1 MKKQLGMVLLTS
13 SILLM
18 SACTSAESEAK
29 PIESK
34 EHVQKDIQKQV
45 QEGDFVFNVVSKKA
59 TYLQGEKPDIY
70 AELAYTGNEK
80 GVTISYGYS
89 PITFT
94 KLEETTRGYTFDAS
108 VPAPLSTGV
117 PFTGDKPF
125 RESLQ
130 PFGGYIPDEQKDKIN
145 FAKQIARGSMPKGHY
160 ILHAEAQFSVEKG
173 AKQLSKP
180 LSTVISFDVK

>member
-13 SILLM
+13 SILHM

-94 KLEETTRGYTFDAS
+94 KLEETTRGYKFR
-108 VPAPLSTGV
+108 PAIPLPLSMGV
-117 PFTGDKPF
+117 PFKKEKPF
-125 RESLQ
+125 HKTFH
-130 PFGGYIPDEQKDKIN
+130 PFAGYSPDDSKEKIN
-145 FAKQIARGSMPKGHY
+145 FAKQIAKGSMPKGHY

>member
-94 KLEETTRGYTFDAS
+94 KLEETTRGYKFR
-108 VPAPLSTGV
+108 PAIPLPLSMGV
-117 PFTGDKPF
+117 PFKKEKPF
-125 RESLQ
+125 HKTFH
-130 PFGGYIPDEQKDKIN
+130 PFAGYSPDDSKEKIN
-145 FAKQIARGSMPKGHY
+145 FAKQIAKGSMPKDTTFCMPK
-160 ILHAEAQFSVEKG
+160 LSFLLKKEQSSLASRSV
-173 AKQLSKP
+173 P
-180 LSTVISFDVK
+180 LFHLM